1 MSEAVTQQR
10 VYGETLGEKVDRTIE
25 DARRHLFS
33 IQKDDGHW
41 VGELEG
47 DTILESEY
55 ILAMHFL
62 GRTHDSKVRKAANYI
77 RSLQL
82 AGGGWAIYPDGP
94 PDVSASVK
102 AYFVLKLVGDDP
114 DAEHMT
120 RARSTILGL
129 GGIEACN
136 SFTKIY
142 LSIFG
147 QYDRRK
153 CPAVLPEF
161 LLLPSWFYLNL
172 YAMSSWS
179 RAIIVPL
186 SIVSVLRP
194 QCAVPDHA
202 SIGEL
207 YSPDYTPP
215 QRSFWRMVFHGID
228 RSLKMFERLPYKPTR
243 DIALKRAEEWI
254 LARLG
259 DSDGLGA
266 IFPPIVN
273 CIFALHALGYALDHP
288 TIKRQIGELEKLEI
302 EEDDTLRVQPCF
314 SPVWDTAYAIHAL
327 VESGVEPDHPDL
339 LRAGHWMMD
348 RRGHGSG
355 DWRVRNRDARIPG
368 WYFEYANP
376 FYPDCDTTAESI
388 VALHG
393 LRFPVGEQAGVQRA
407 IFEAHH
413 WHLSMQN
420 KDGGWGAFDRDCDKE
435 ILTYVPFADHNAMID
450 PSTTDLTARGLETMA
465 ELGYDRDYPAARRA
479 IDFILAEQEPDG
491 SWYGR
496 WGCNYLYGT
505 YLAAA
510 SLEAIGLDPDERWGR
525 SAATWLE
532 SCQNP
537 DGGWGELPVSYED
550 ATRKGIGPS
559 TASQTAWALMGLTA
573 LGRADSDAARR
584 AVAYLVEQQQED
596 GSWHEEH
603 WTGTGFPAVF
613 YLRYH
618 LYPVYFPLMALARW
632 AAHAQQSPAERLSL
646 TA

>member
-1 MSEAVTQQR
+1 MSEAVTHQELITGDLQ
-10 VYGETLGEKVDRTIE
+10 DRTR
-25 DARRHLFS
+25 DALTGVQDYLFS
-33 IQKDDGHW
+33 IQKEDGHW

-55 ILAMHFL
+55 ILAMQFI
-62 GRTHDSKVRKAANYI
+62 GRADGPKVRKAANYI
-77 RSLQL
+77 RDLQL
-82 AGGGWAIYPDGP
+82 LSGGWAIYPDGP

-114 DAEHMT
+114 DAEHMR
-120 RARSTILGL
+120 RARTTILDL

-153 CPAVLPEF
+153 CPAVVPEF
-161 LLLPSWFYLNL
+161 LLLPRWFYLNL
-172 YAMSSWS
+172 YDISSWS

-186 SIVSVLRP
+186 SIMSVLRP
-194 QCAVPDHA
+194 TCPVPDHA
-202 SIGEL
+202 SIAEL
-207 YSPDYTPP
+207 YSPDFQPP
-215 QRSFWRMVFHGID
+215 HRSFWRMVFHGLD
-228 RSLKMFERLPYKPTR
+228 RALKTFERLPYKPTR
-243 DIALKRAEEWI
+243 ELALKRAEHWI
-254 LARLG
+254 LERLG
-259 DSDGLGA
+259 NSDGLGA

-273 CIFALHALGYALDHP
+273 CIFALHALGYSFDHP
-288 TIKRQIGELEKLEI
+288 VVKQQILELEKLEI
-302 EEDDTLRVQPCF
+302 EEEDTLRIQPCF
-314 SPVWDTAYAIHAL
+314 SPVWDTAYAIHGL

-339 LRAGHWMMD
+339 LRAGRWMMD

-355 DWRVRNRDARIPG
+355 DWRIRNRDTRIPG

-388 VALHG
+388 VALHK
-393 LRFPVGEQAGVQRA
+393 LDFPDDEKAGVQRA

-413 WHLSMQN
+413 WHVSMQN
-420 KDGGWGAFDRDCDKE
+420 RDGGWGAFDRDCDKE
-435 ILTYVPFADHNAMID
+435 VLTYVPFADHNAMID
-450 PSTTDLTARGLETMA
+450 PSTTDLAARGLETLA
-465 ELGYDRDYPAARRA
+465 ELGYDRDYPAARQA

-510 SLEAIGLDPDERWGR
+510 SLTAIGLDPSDDWGR
-525 SAATWLE
+525 RAAAWLKT
-532 SCQNP
+532 CQNA

-550 ATRKGIGPS
+550 ATQKGVGPS
-559 TASQTAWALMGLTA
+559 TASQSAWAIMGLIA
-573 LGRADSDAARR
+573 LGGADSDTVSRGIE
-584 AVAYLVEQQQED
+584 YLVAEQRPD

-603 WTGTGFPAVF
+603 WTGTGFPGVF

-618 LYPVYFPLMALARW
+618 LYPVYFPLMALSQWVKRTR
-632 AAHAQQSPAERLSL
+632 SPRGRLSL